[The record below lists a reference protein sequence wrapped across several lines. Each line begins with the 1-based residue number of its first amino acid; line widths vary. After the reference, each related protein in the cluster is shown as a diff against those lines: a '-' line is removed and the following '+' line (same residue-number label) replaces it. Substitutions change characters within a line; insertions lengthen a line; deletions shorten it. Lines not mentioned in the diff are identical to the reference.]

1 MALDQRF
8 DSRLI
13 ERNLRKGI
21 ITREEYDAYISDL
34 KDNEKNAVTIQLEQ
48 PLFHKPEEDADGDD

>member
-21 ITREEYDAYISDL
+21 ITREEYDAYIAGL
-34 KDNEKNAVTIQLEQ
+34 KDNEKSAVTIDLEQ
-48 PLFHKPEEDADGDD
+48 PLFHKPEADEDGDE